1 MGAVKVL
8 NLVASTAMGGAE
20 RVILSIAG
28 AIDRAVFDCRY
39 CLFVDLRR
47 PPPELYEMLRNGKN
61 ELSTVEIRRP
71 IEAGQLRQLFAVVR
85 KNRPQVLHTHGYRS
99 DFLGL
104 IAAKWM
110 GIPAVSTV
118 HGWTSATP
126 RLRVYE
132 ACHRKYLRYFDKV
145 ITVSQAIQQTLLE
158 SGVPATKLVTLNN
171 AINVGAFPEGSDG
184 DGFRLELAVGP
195 GAKLIGT
202 VGRLSVEKGLDY
214 FLKAGAQI
222 IARDPSVKLILVGEG
237 PQQEELKALADA
249 LGISSS
255 TIFCGYRRDVDRI
268 YPALEMFVL
277 PSLTEGIPIALLEAM
292 AFSRPVIASRVG
304 GVPEVIEDG
313 VTGLL
318 VSPKDL
324 EQLTERMWRLLCSPE
339 AATEMG
345 RRARKCVESRFDTR
359 AWIKTIEG
367 IYRDLAHR
375 S

>member
-1 MGAVKVL
+1 MGKITVL

-20 RVILSIAG
+20 KVILSIAG
-28 AIDRAVFDCRY
+28 AIDRTAFDCRY

-47 PPPELYEMLRNGKN
+47 PPPELYEMLRSGKN

-99 DFLGL
+99 DFFGL
-104 IAAKWM
+104 IVARWM
-110 GIPAVSTV
+110 GIPTVSTV

-126 RLRVYE
+126 RLRAYE

-158 SGVPATKLVTLNN
+158 SGVPATKLVRLNN
-171 AINVGAFPEGSDG
+171 AINVGAYPEGPDG
-184 DGFRLELAVGP
+184 DWFRRELAVGS
-195 GAKLIGT
+195 GTKLIGT
-202 VGRLSVEKGLDY
+202 IGRLSVEKGLDY
-214 FLKAGAQI
+214 FLRAGARI
-222 IARDPSVKLILVGEG
+222 IARDPSVKLVVVGEG
-237 PQQEELKALADA
+237 PQQKELKALADA
-249 LGISSS
+249 LGIAASV
-255 TIFCGYRRDVDRI
+255 IFCGYRRDVERI
-268 YPALEMFVL
+268 YPALDMFVL
-277 PSLTEGIPIALLEAM
+277 PSLTEGIPMALLEAM

-304 GVPEVIEDG
+304 GVPEIIEDG

-339 AATEMG
+339 AGAEMG

-367 IYRDLAHR
+367 IYRELAHR

>member
-20 RVILSIAG
+20 RVILSMAG

-61 ELSTVEIRRP
+61 ELSTVEIHRP
-71 IEAGQLRQLFAVVR
+71 IEAGQLRQLLAVVR

-104 IAAKWM
+104 IVARWM
-110 GIPAVSTV
+110 GIPTVSTV

-158 SGVPATKLVTLNN
+158 SGVPATKLVKLNN
-171 AINVGAFPEGSDG
+171 AINVGAYPEGPDG
-184 DGFRLELAVGP
+184 DGFRRELAVGP

-202 VGRLSVEKGLDY
+202 IGRLSVEKGLDY
-214 FLKAGAQI
+214 FLRAGARI
-222 IARDPSVKLILVGEG
+222 VARDPSVKLILVGEG

-249 LGISSS
+249 LGISASVL
-255 TIFCGYRRDVDRI
+255 FCGYRRDVERI
-268 YPALEMFVL
+268 YPAFDMFAL
-277 PSLTEGIPIALLEAM
+277 PSLTEGIPMALLEAM

-345 RRARKCVESRFDTR
+345 RRARKC
-359 AWIKTIEG
+359 
-367 IYRDLAHR
+367 
-375 S
+375 